1 MLKFNF
7 FKRKGRKNRF
17 FSENFLIFD
26 MKPELLSPA
35 GSPAALEAAV
45 CAGADAVYFG
55 AQSFNARK
63 NASNFTDEELQKAV
77 ELCRLYGV
85 KTNIVLNTQLY
96 GGELSPAISL
106 AEKLL
111 SYGADAF
118 IVADI
123 GLAKELTCL
132 FPGISLHA
140 STQCSGQNAL
150 SAEALASIGFQRMV
164 APRELPLRDIQT
176 LCKNSPIETE
186 IFIHGALCVS
196 HSGQCLMSSM
206 IGGRSGNRGECAQP
220 CRLPYQTKDPYALSL
235 KDLCLAAY
243 VPALMDAGVAS
254 FKIEGRMK
262 TPDYVFGVISAYRK
276 LIDEHRGATPEE
288 IKELAALFSR
298 SGFTDGYYRENV
310 SKNMLGIRT
319 DADKRSTAAAETKK
333 QTKFEFPKMPLSLSA
348 TFKAGEPAVLL
359 GTVQRKG
366 ESFSAKVSGDVCELA
381 QKTPT
386 SEERIAENLGK
397 LGSTPFYAEDIRV
410 SADSVNLP
418 ISSVNALRR
427 SLCEELNRKLIGTVP
442 SYPRFDGKIPR
453 RTGSVFAKE
462 KSAYF
467 SFCASLTPKALAYFD
482 RIFLPLTEYCEHA
495 QQLKA
500 HKNVGI
506 AFPPVAFDHELPMV
520 RALAEKAYANGAR
533 MALIPGFWQS
543 EMADSLGFEKHG
555 DLRLNLYNSE
565 SASVYEEKNFAS
577 LIVSPEVG
585 ASVAGGLACALPK
598 GYVAY
603 GRLPLMTLEK
613 CVIRDSFSSK
623 DDRASCRY
631 CETRRV
637 SKLTD
642 RTGADF
648 PIIREFQHRNVLY
661 NSVPTYMADKPLAGL
676 FAHAIFTDE
685 TKTAVDGIIERMEKR
700 LLAKT
705 KFRRL

>member
-1 MLKFNF
+1 M
-7 FKRKGRKNRF
+7 KGRKNRF

-45 CAGADAVYFG
+45 SAGADAVYFG

-111 SYGADAF
+111 SFGADAF

-123 GLAKELTCL
+123 GLAKELIRL

-164 APRELPLRDIQT
+164 APRELSLRDIQT

-235 KDLCLAAY
+235 KDLCLAAHI
-243 VPALMDAGVAS
+243 PALMDAGVAS

-276 LIDEHRGATPEE
+276 LIDENRGATPDE
-288 IKELAALFSR
+288 IKQLAALFSR
-298 SGFTDGYYRENV
+298 SGFTDGYYRENI
-310 SKNMLGIRT
+310 SKSMLGIRT

-333 QTKFEFPKMPLSLSA
+333 QSKFELPRMPLRLSA
-348 TFKAGEPAVLL
+348 EFCEGKPAVLK
-359 GTVQRKG
+359 GTVNRKG
-366 ESFSAKVSGDVCELA
+366 EEFSAEVFGEVCESA
-381 QKTPT
+381 QKTAT
-386 SEERIAENLGK
+386 SQERLAENLGK
-397 LGSTPFYAEDIRV
+397 LGSTPFYAENICV
-410 SADSVNLP
+410 NADEVNIP
-418 ISSVNALRR
+418 IASVNALRR
-427 SLCEELNRKLIGTVP
+427 SLCDDLRQKLIGEIP
-442 SYPRFDGKIPR
+442 SYPRFDGKLPR

-467 SFCASLTPKALAYFD
+467 CFYDALTPKALSYFD
-482 RIFLPLTEYCEHA
+482 RVFLPLTEYCTHM
-495 QQLKA
+495 QDLKTQ
-500 HKNVGI
+500 KNVGI
-506 AFPPVAFDHELPMV
+506 AFPPVAFDHELQTV
-520 RALAEKAYANGAR
+520 RSLAEKAYANGAR
-533 MALIPGFWQS
+533 IALIPGFWQS
-543 EMADSLGFEKHG
+543 EMADALGFEKHG

-565 SASVYEEKNFAS
+565 SASVYAEKKFAS

-585 ASVAGGLACALPK
+585 ASVACGLASDLPK
-598 GYVAY
+598 GYIAY

-613 CVIRDSFSSK
+613 CAIRDAFSNK
-623 DDRASCRY
+623 DDRATCHY
-631 CETRRV
+631 CDTHKT
-637 SKLTD
+637 SKLVD
-642 RTGADF
+642 RTGAVF
-648 PIIREFQHRNVLY
+648 PIVREFQHRNVLY
-661 NSVPTYMADKPLAGL
+661 NSVPTYMADKPLSGL

-685 TKTAVDGIIERMEKR
+685 SKAVVDGIIERMEKR
-700 LLAKT
+700 LPSKT
-705 KFRRL
+705 KFRRI